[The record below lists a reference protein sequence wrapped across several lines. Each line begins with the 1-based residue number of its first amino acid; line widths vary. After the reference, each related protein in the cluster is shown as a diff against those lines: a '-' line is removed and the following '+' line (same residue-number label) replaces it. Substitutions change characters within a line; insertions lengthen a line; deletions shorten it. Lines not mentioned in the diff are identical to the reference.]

1 MEKKK
6 KPQQGQN
13 RASWTPVPQTP
24 AATPSSQ
31 SVQAN
36 HSLEDL
42 PFVDTMRGL
51 RIGDKGI
58 M

>member
-6 KPQQGQN
+6 KPQQGQI

-42 PFVDTMRGL
+42 PLLIQWGAWGSGTRA
-51 RIGDKGI
+51 
-58 M
+58 